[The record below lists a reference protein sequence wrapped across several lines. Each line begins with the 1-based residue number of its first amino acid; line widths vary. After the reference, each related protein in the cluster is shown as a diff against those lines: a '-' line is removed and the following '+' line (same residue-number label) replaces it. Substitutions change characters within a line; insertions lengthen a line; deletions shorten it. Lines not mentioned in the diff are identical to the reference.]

1 MWTNYN
7 TCITVPLVVV
17 VVVVVV
23 VADVGCLVLAAPV
36 GGAVVGGADGFPATP
51 LLTGLTGERGILLP
65 PGARVEALLSGA
77 AVEDWLD
84 RGGTCLCSE

>member
-1 MWTNYN
+1 MSTNYN

-17 VVVVVV
+17 
-23 VADVGCLVLAAPV
+23 ADVGFLVLAAPV

-65 PGARVEALLSGA
+65 PPGARVEALVSGA
-77 AVEDWLD
+77 AVED
-84 RGGTCLCSE
+84 CLTEEGRVSTVSE